1 MTPASAGPF
10 YGLMFVRLTLRPQK
24 FLGRR
29 HLWGSPWSVALLSL
43 LEMHLAQ
50 QLDSFTRDVREL
62 EQEVAVVQPS
72 HSLLPITSQVRWTVD
87 SACPTAVLL
96 YELKGAHL
104 SFIHV

>member
-10 YGLMFVRLTLRPQK
+10 YGLMFVRLTLQPQK

-29 HLWGSPWSVALLSL
+29 HLWGRLLLSL

-50 QLDSFTRDVREL
+50 RLDSFTRDVREL

-72 HSLLPITSQVRWTVD
+72 HFSSSYHFASEMDCGFSL
-87 SACPTAVLL
+87 PTAVLH
-96 YELKGAHL
+96 G
-104 SFIHV
+104 FIRI